1 MKIYPPFPTC
11 REATPT
17 RRAEKLIYEALE
29 ASELDGLALYE
40 VKPLSSAPQL
50 DFAAWLLDIGTFG
63 IQGKGGRYIIIDGEW
78 YLITDRG
85 RIRKESPIPGTW
97 DAAMAIH
104 DWVQEQLRHKIFVIP
119 VLVLT
124 DMEPDAEIEA
134 LAAARNVAVHWGSPD
149 NLVEHLVELA
159 AERKVYVRP
168 TSAGIAAEAELVL
181 PGSTRGV
188 RTPEPPAA
196 PAHHIHIHV
205 EHLHIHVAG
214 PEGLTD
220 LQEAPH

>member
-17 RRAEKLIYEALE
+17 RRAEKLIYETLE

-40 VKPLSSAPQL
+40 VRPLSSAPQL
-50 DFAAWLLDIGTFG
+50 DFAVWILDVGT
-63 IQGKGGRYIIIDGEW
+63 
-78 YLITDRG
+78 
-85 RIRKESPIPGTW
+85 
-97 DAAMAIH
+97 
-104 DWVQEQLRHKIFVIP
+104 FVIP

-181 PGSTRGV
+181 PGSTRAV
-188 RTPEPPAA
+188 RTTDPLAA
-196 PAHHIHIHV
+196 LAHQVHIHV
-205 EHLHIHVAG
+205 EHLHIHFAG